1 MASCFYKCHVNMCGR
16 FSLNC
21 NTSDIVK
28 EFNVDKALV
37 EVEPSYNIAP
47 SQMVVAIINDGSNC
61 LVQFKWGLIPLWAK
75 DQAIGNKMINARGET
90 LSEKPSFKNALKKR
104 RCLIIADGFYEWKKE
119 GKQKIPFYIR
129 LKTKRLFGFAGL
141 FDKWISPGGEEIKS
155 CAIVT
160 TQSNKLLKP
169 IHDRMPVIIP
179 KDKEGLWLDPAIQDI
194 KQTLS
199 FLNSYSSDEMEYYEV
214 SKTVNSPANN
224 SPECTKPA

>member
-1 MASCFYKCHVNMCGR
+1 MCGR

-28 EFNVDKALV
+28 EFNVDKALA
-37 EVEPSYNIAP
+37 ELKPSYNIAP
-47 SQMVVAIINDGSNC
+47 SQMVAAIINDGSNC
-61 LVQFKWGLIPLWAK
+61 LVQFKWGLIPSWAK
-75 DQAIGNKMINARGET
+75 DRAIGNKMINARGET
-90 LSEKPSFKNALKKR
+90 LSEKPSFKNALKKN

-129 LKTKRLFGFAGL
+129 LKTKKPFGFAGL
-141 FDKWISPGGEEIKS
+141 FDKWISPDGKEIKS

-169 IHDRMPVIIP
+169 VHHRMPVIIP
-179 KDKEGLWLDPAIQDI
+179 KDKEGLWLDPAIEDI
-194 KQTLS
+194 KETLPI
-199 FLNSYSSDEMEYYEV
+199 LNSYSSDEMEYYEV

-224 SPECTKPA
+224 SPECIKPD